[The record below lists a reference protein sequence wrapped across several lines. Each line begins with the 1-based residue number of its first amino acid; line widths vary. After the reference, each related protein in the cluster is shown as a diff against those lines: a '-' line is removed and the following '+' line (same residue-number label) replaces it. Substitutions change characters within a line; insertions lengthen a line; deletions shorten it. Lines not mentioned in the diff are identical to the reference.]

1 MLMNACSDTGSK
13 ATGMA
18 TELTDNIQ
26 LCLGAWFAR
35 EKRDLPWRGMRD
47 PYAIWISEVMLQQTQ
62 VKTVSTYFTRF
73 LRRFPDVNHLARA
86 DLQEVLKQWE
96 GLGYYTRARNLHQSA
111 AIIANQMGG
120 RIPEDWNVF
129 RGLPGVGD
137 YIAAAVMSIAF
148 GKPFAVVDGNVKR
161 VLSRLFGMDDPVNQA
176 ASKKNFQ
183 HTADELLD
191 RNHPGDHNQAL
202 MELGALICTPRNPQ
216 CRRCP
221 INHNCRALKE
231 DSVDRYPRR
240 VPRVRTPQQHLVVCL
255 VRKNGR
261 FLIVKRPA
269 EGLLGGMWEL
279 PGGPLRPDE
288 ESAAACSRLM
298 GQTVGLKIT
307 GSESIAVVR
316 HAYSHFRIIMEV
328 FVCDW
333 LQGRVRCH
341 GPADF
346 QWIEPNQIGHFPIHR
361 AVLKAWPTIRE
372 HV

>member
-1 MLMNACSDTGSK
+1 MNACSDTVLK
-13 ATGMA
+13 TTGMSA
-18 TELTDNIQ
+18 ELTDDIQ
-26 LCLGAWFAR
+26 LCLRAWFAR
-35 EKRDLPWRGMRD
+35 EKRDLPWRGMQD

-62 VKTVSTYFTRF
+62 VKTVSTYFNRF
-73 LRRFPDVNHLARA
+73 LRRFPDVIRLARA

-111 AIIANQMGG
+111 AIIVNQVDG
-120 RIPEDWNVF
+120 RIPADWNVF

-137 YIAAAVMSIAF
+137 YIASAVMSIAF

-161 VLSRLFGMDDPVNQA
+161 VISRLFGMDDPVNQA
-176 ASKKNFQ
+176 ASKKKFQ

-221 INHNCRALKE
+221 ISHHCRALKE

-261 FLIVKRPA
+261 FLIVRRPA

-279 PGGPLRPDE
+279 PGGPVRPDE

-298 GQTVGLKIT
+298 GQTVGLEIT
-307 GSESIAVVR
+307 GSEPITVVR
-316 HAYSHFRIIMEV
+316 HAYSHFRIVMEV

-333 LQGRVRCH
+333 LQGRVRCY

-346 QWIEPNQIGHFPIHR
+346 QWIEPNQISHFPIHR
-361 AVLKAWPTIRE
+361 AVLKAWPKIRE
-372 HV
+372 YLI